1 MDFGTNLILSVTG
14 KVKALLRTII
24 ITHILLFRSQE
35 VYTQMKLIIFVYSY
49 NFITVSFTFIF
60 NSVMP

>member
-49 NFITVSFTFIF
+49 NFITVSFTFIIYLTL
-60 NSVMP
+60 